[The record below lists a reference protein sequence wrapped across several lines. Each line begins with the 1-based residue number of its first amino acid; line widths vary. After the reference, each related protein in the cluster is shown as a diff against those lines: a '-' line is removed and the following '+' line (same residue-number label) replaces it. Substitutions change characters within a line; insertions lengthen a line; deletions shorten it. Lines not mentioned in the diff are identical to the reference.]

1 MTSKNKNVRF
11 FESFMSEIRK
21 ENSVEDVYIARV
33 LRKLGNG
40 RVEVFFMDSKNRPK
54 TEQALIRGSFRGKGK
69 HTAWIDVSS
78 IVIIS
83 DTGVGSAKYLI
94 VSVLEPDQVRMLK
107 KEMALDPRILA
118 TDNTD
123 KESLMKGIADDEGG
137 FVFDG
142 ADDEIEP
149 TKGQFKSAALQKE
162 ELDDADIDDI

>member
-1 MTSKNKNVRF
+1 MSSGKNKKF
-11 FESFMSEIRK
+11 FDSFMAEVRK

-40 RVEVFFMDSKNRPK
+40 RVEVFFMDAKNRPK

-69 HTAWIDVSS
+69 HGAWIDISS

-94 VSVLEPDQVRMLK
+94 VSVLEPEQIRALK
-107 KEMALDPRILA
+107 KDMVLDPRILA
-118 TDNTD
+118 LDNTD
-123 KESLMKGIADDEGG
+123 KESLMKGIIHDEGG

-142 ADDEIEP
+142 ADDGLEP
-149 TKGQFKSAALQKE
+149 TKGQFKSAVLQKA
-162 ELDDADIDDI
+162 ELDEADIDDI

>member
-1 MTSKNKNVRF
+1 MASGKNKKF

-21 ENSVEDVYIARV
+21 ENSVDDVYVARV

-40 RVEVFFMDSKNRPK
+40 RVEVFFMDAKNRPK

-69 HTAWIDVSS
+69 HGAWIDVSS
-78 IVIIS
+78 VVIIS
-83 DTGVGSAKYLI
+83 DTGVGSAKYII

-123 KESLMKGIADDEGG
+123 KESLMKGVADDMGG
-137 FVFDG
+137 FVFEG
-142 ADDEIEP
+142 GDDVE
-149 TKGQFKSAALQKE
+149 TKNPLLEKE
-162 ELDDADIDDI
+162 DLDDGDIDNI